1 MQKFVTAILFASSIN
16 SLIPPSV
23 STLLL
28 PIVQFQKIFI
38 LSHRRDWNFLGGGG
52 SGRPKNL
59 KKCMKLNW
67 NFQMG
72 GEVLQKNPFFGGG
85 MDIFWNYTL

>member
-1 MQKFVTAILFASSIN
+1 LCN
-16 SLIPPSV
+16 SRKYSYYPTEGIGIS
-23 STLLL
+23 
-28 PIVQFQKIFI
+28 
-38 LSHRRDWNFLGGGG
+38 WGGGG